1 MTTHNIFLCLGFRAP
16 SIRECETIEEY
27 HQYELLFSKM
37 RFEEFPIINSL
48 TDCVRPCQYNEYRLL
63 TEKRPTSFETPHF
76 PVAFSSRTRA
86 TTEETEEI
94 LYPWYG
100 KCIVQEKVRQHFVG
114 PLLSRRLAVSL
125 DFFLVSPSWPS
136 GTGSFGWGQ
145 FFSSWIM
152 GNTLL
157 FQLNQESQMP
167 YFGTFRCKK
176 VGPRWEKSVL
186 ANNLWDAIKSL
197 RYSHPQDIDF
207 WRKGLSWPWSSCPH
221 YCEIT
226 GV

>member
-1 MTTHNIFLCLGFRAP
+1 
-16 SIRECETIEEY
+16 
-27 HQYELLFSKM
+27 M

-63 TEKRPTSFETPHF
+63 TEKRPTSFGTPHF

-100 KCIVQEKVRQHFVG
+100 KCSVQEKVRQYFVG
-114 PLLSRRLAVSL
+114 PLSSRRLAVFL

-145 FFSSWIM
+145 IFLAWSWLIKANTQCSKIEPRVTNALFWDFQVQEGWASVREKCFGKQPLRRNQITAIQSPTGYWFLKKRSFLTLEFVSS
-152 GNTLL
+152 LL
-157 FQLNQESQMP
+157 
-167 YFGTFRCKK
+167 
-176 VGPRWEKSVL
+176 WENRRVDRNIGHSPCLVL
-186 ANNLWDAIKSL
+186 QTRN
-197 RYSHPQDIDF
+197 PF
-207 WRKGLSWPWSSCPH
+207 
-221 YCEIT
+221 ET
-226 GV
+226 